1 MGIRTFL
8 NSRFGAV
15 ATGSVAIAL
24 LSASAGYTAG
34 EIGSRDIADD
44 SVRSVDIKDGTVRD
58 VDLSQPA
65 QPVQHYWGSN
75 WSIVDRNVIGNG
87 DSYLRA
93 GPDGAPYGE
102 GSLGIRT
109 GSPEDKAAFGN
120 QVNFAGDPLA
130 GISTVSYSVY
140 TTREN
145 NARYAE
151 NGPSVTFEID
161 PTGQGD
167 TTTPNYSSLVYVPEA
182 AADNEWTKLE
192 ASSADRWFL
201 TGAAGTSSGC
211 TQATYCTL
219 DEVKA
224 KYANAT
230 LLTAQITKGRD
241 YAFSGAVDGLQINDV
256 VYDFEPTGVTQAAPA
271 G

>member
-1 MGIRTFL
+1 MGFKTFL

-34 EIGSRDIADD
+34 EIGSRDIAND
-44 SVRSVDIKDGTVRD
+44 SVRSVDIQDETIRD
-58 VDLSQPA
+58 ADLSEAVKRNP
-65 QPVQHYWGSN
+65 GSH

-93 GPDGAPYGE
+93 GPDEAPYGV

-120 QVNFAGDPLA
+120 QTNFAGDPLA
-130 GISTVSYSVY
+130 GISTVAYSVY
-140 TTREN
+140 TTGEN

-151 NGPSVTFEID
+151 NGPSVIFEID
-161 PTGQGD
+161 PTGRED
-167 TTTPNYSSLVYVPEA
+167 TTAPNYSSLVYAPEA
-182 AADNEWTKLE
+182 ATSNQWTRLD

-211 TQATYCTL
+211 TQASYCTL
-219 DEVKA
+219 DEVKSH
-224 KYANAT
+224 YANAT

-241 YAFSGAVDGLQINDV
+241 YAFSGAVDGLQINDR
-256 VYDFEPTGVTQAAPA
+256 VYDFEPTGVTHVAPA
-271 G
+271 D

>member
-1 MGIRTFL
+1 MNMGFKTFL

-34 EIGSRDIADD
+34 QIGSNDIQDD
-44 SVRSVDIKDGTVRD
+44 SIRSIDIKDGTIRTR
-58 VDLSQPA
+58 DLSENALRFQGA
-65 QPVQHYWGSN
+65 D

-93 GPDGAPYGE
+93 GPDGAPFGD

-109 GSPEDKAAFGN
+109 GSPDDKAAFGN
-120 QVNFAGDPLA
+120 QVAFGGDPLS
-130 GISTVSYSVY
+130 GINTVAYSVY
-140 TTREN
+140 TTAEN

-151 NGPSVTFEID
+151 NGPSVVFEID
-161 PTGQGD
+161 PTGGGD
-167 TTTPNYSSLVYVPEA
+167 TTAPNYSSLVYTPTA
-182 AADNEWTKLE
+182 AASNDWTKLD
-192 ASSADRWFL
+192 ASGADRWWL
-201 TGAAGTSSGC
+201 TGAAGASSGC
-211 TQATYCTL
+211 TQASYCTL

-224 KYANAT
+224 AYQNAT

-241 YAFSGAVDGLQINDV
+241 YAFSGAVDGLQINST
-256 VYDFEPTGVTQAAPA
+256 VYDFEPGGVKETPA

>member
-24 LSASAGYTAG
+24 LGASAGYTAG

-44 SVRSVDIKDGTVRD
+44 SVRSVDIQDGTIRNRD
-58 VDLSQPA
+58 LNETA
-65 QPVQHYWGSN
+65 GSFRGTH
-75 WSIVDRNVIGNG
+75 WSIVDRNVEGNG

-109 GSPEDKAAFGN
+109 GGSADKAAFGN
-120 QVNFAGDPLA
+120 QVAFFGDALS
-130 GISTVSYSVY
+130 GISTVAYSVY
-140 TTREN
+140 TTGEN
-145 NARYAE
+145 NSRYAE
-151 NGPSVTFEID
+151 NGPSVVFEID
-161 PTGQGD
+161 PTGGGD
-167 TTTPNYSSLVYVPEA
+167 NAAPNYSSLVYVPTA
-182 AADNEWTKLE
+182 MDGNAWTRLD

-201 TGAAGTSSGC
+201 TGTAGTASGC
-211 TQATYCTL
+211 TQAEYCTL
-219 DEVKA
+219 DEVKQ
-224 KYANAT
+224 KYPSAT

-241 YAFSGAVDGLQINDV
+241 YAFSGAVDGLQINDT
-256 VYDFEPTGVTQAAPA
+256 VYDFEPLGVSKVATAAA
-271 G
+271 R